1 MFFRGSNK
9 ADLQRCRYDCF
20 QAQIKVT
27 ALTPHIITTVC
38 LHSPT
43 SGTSVVLALITSQ
56 LKCLFV
62 LLLNL
67 TAWNLQTPCREKLFT
82 NRSDKRPESPTIVQL
97 VQPHRPPARSLNPST
112 PPEDGSVGGR
122 RSVGA
127 LTAPPNQTVTPCD
140 GRTGWASRRHPE
152 TPAGVEHSSELCYFW
167 QADYVMSRDGFTNPA
182 ACVCVCVHWY
192 DP

>member
-38 LHSPT
+38 VHSPT

-82 NRSDKRPESPTIVQL
+82 NRSDKRPESHSRAAGATPPAPCPFP
-97 VQPHRPPARSLNPST
+97 QPLRPPR
-112 PPEDGSVGGR
+112 GR
-122 RSVGA
+122 
-127 LTAPPNQTVTPCD
+127 QCW
-140 GRTGWASRRHPE
+140 WASECRCFDSAAESDCHTLWWEDRLSQQASPRDSCRGRAQFRALLFL
-152 TPAGVEHSSELCYFW
+152 AGGLR
-167 QADYVMSRDGFTNPA
+167 YVTRWI
-182 ACVCVCVHWY
+182 H
-192 DP
+192 

>member
-38 LHSPT
+38 VHSPT

-112 PPEDGSVGGR
+112 PPRGR
-122 RSVGA
+122 
-127 LTAPPNQTVTPCD
+127 QCW
-140 GRTGWASRRHPE
+140 WASECRRFDSAAESDCHTLWWEDRLSQQASPRDSCRGRAQFRALLFL
-152 TPAGVEHSSELCYFW
+152 AGGLR
-167 QADYVMSRDGFTNPA
+167 YVTRWI
-182 ACVCVCVHWY
+182 H
-192 DP
+192 